1 MFNPLGCH
9 SARNMIRIEELPC
22 PKCGQ
27 NMELFIREG
36 LLAVEGRCDFCGNI
50 IAAGTPAEEVEH
62 AAG

>member
-1 MFNPLGCH
+1 
-9 SARNMIRIEELPC
+9 MIRIEELPC

-36 LLAVEGRCDFCGNI
+36 MLAVEGRCDFCGNI
-50 IAAGTPAEEVEH
+50 IATGTPAEEVEH

>member
-36 LLAVEGRCDFCGNI
+36 MLAVEG
-50 IAAGTPAEEVEH
+50 AVTSAEISLLPERLQRR
-62 AAG
+62 